1 MEFEVYYNLSGM
13 VVISA
18 IKAVEASDSVFAFLH
33 GLVGKIGVEGLTVDE
48 AKQVGLTEALVD
60 IGQIRPLPHREFFAI
75 TSLARDDLE
84 ELGFDASQVSDEDM
98 GQLAR
103 KMADDYF
110 EKLYWRSM
118 KKRAESLGI
127 PKLPPK
133 ATSVDPDEPPF

>member
-1 MEFEVYYNLSGM
+1 MYYNLSGM
-13 VVISA
+13 AVISA

-33 GLVGKIGVEGLTVDE
+33 GLVGKMGNEGLTADE

-103 KMADDYF
+103 QMADDYF
-110 EKLYWRSM
+110 EQLYWRSM
-118 KKRAESLGI
+118 QKRAETLGI
-127 PKLPPK
+127 PKRPPQ
-133 ATSVDPDEPPF
+133 SVDVAPDEPPF